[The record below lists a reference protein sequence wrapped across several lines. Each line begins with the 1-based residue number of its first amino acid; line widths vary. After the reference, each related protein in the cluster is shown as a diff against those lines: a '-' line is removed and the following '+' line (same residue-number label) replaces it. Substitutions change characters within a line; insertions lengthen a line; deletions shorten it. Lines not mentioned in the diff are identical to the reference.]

1 MSQTCLYTEV
11 ICHDLSTWPIPEP
24 VGTKLSSPLKYYVYW
39 SLLKG
44 QSASRNVVSKLVFSL
59 RKATVDSF
67 FPTLLCLLLLIMSF
81 WWAVKTQKWHC
92 RDTLDSCRHSTVK
105 WIIGG
110 PSKAK
115 LVLLHPFPQIPWHSK
130 TIQPCQLCLPKYS
143 KAAGQWYCGVHHSSQ
158 DTFRTHHGSLLS
170 VSGMLKSCYFIYFR
184 MQLNFIIIPLS
195 LSFEYLADI

>member
-115 LVLLHPFPQIPWHSK
+115 LVLLHPFPKSHGTQRRSSRASCVFQNIPKQQDNDTVEYIILHKILSGP
-130 TIQPCQLCLPKYS
+130 TMGACYLCLECS
-143 KAAGQWYCGVHHSSQ
+143 NHVILFTLGCNWILSS
-158 DTFRTHHGSLLS
+158 FL
-170 VSGMLKSCYFIYFR
+170 
-184 MQLNFIIIPLS
+184 
-195 LSFEYLADI
+195 